1 VRPDTAANILIADDE
16 PRTVRGVRAAF
27 EGHGFEVVAVADGLL
42 GFDLA
47 LSGHLDLLVIDR
59 HLPKKDG
66 FQFCRELRQRGVG
79 TPILLLMDRHEE
91 LDRVAGLELGADD
104 CLTKPFGV
112 RELVARARALLRRA
126 TPVLPLATGRVRIG
140 EAEVDFREHLMARD
154 GVVCPLTRTEVSLLR
169 IFVNHPREVI
179 ARERLLQ
186 DVWGGE
192 APATSRS
199 MDTFIRRLRQKIE
212 PDSHHPVH
220 LITVH
225 GCGYK
230 YVPAARP

>member
-1 VRPDTAANILIADDE
+1 
-16 PRTVRGVRAAF
+16 
-27 EGHGFEVVAVADGLL
+27 
-42 GFDLA
+42 
-47 LSGHLDLLVIDR
+47 
-59 HLPKKDG
+59 
-66 FQFCRELRQRGVG
+66 
-79 TPILLLMDRHEE
+79 MDRHEE